1 MRNNLSTRRVS
12 IIGAGI
18 AGLCAAARLAHQG
31 FSVTVYEKND
41 SPGGRCAAIDEQGF
55 HFDMGPTVLLVPSVL
70 EELYADLGFD
80 MHSELQ
86 ITSVKPTNRIHF
98 SDGAS
103 LTLTPDRKQLRDEL
117 ERFEK
122 GSYKNFES
130 FNEVGRV
137 MMQQAME
144 RFVVTHYDS
153 VRDFATIGTL
163 QSLFRAR
170 AYNTVATNV
179 AKYFQDERL
188 RVAFSYQT
196 MYLGMSP
203 YIAPAIYGLLPYTE
217 LNDGVF
223 YPMGGLS
230 AIPQAIER
238 LCKRLGVQFRYQT
251 SVQRLVTQNAEVH
264 ELLLSTGERI
274 KADLVLAN
282 ADLPWVYD
290 NLIPEAKLA
299 RKESLK
305 FTTSGMMLYLGLDC
319 EYPGLV
325 HHNTFLGDRFRE
337 GFRDL
342 SEDHVLPQELHFYVA
357 SPKVTDPSV
366 APPGGSALYVLVPVP
381 HQTANVDWSKA
392 LAPLRARVLDALEK
406 SVAPELRKHIVYE
419 QVFTPNDWASK
430 FNLAKGSAF
439 GLALTLDQVGPFR
452 PPNRDRTFHN
462 LYFCGASTQ
471 PGTGIPLV
479 ALSGRLAAERITH
492 EHGSAQKHGFLQSK
506 LQSVKS
512 AVEATRVPAPAH
524 SPIEASPPSLA
535 L

>member
-1 MRNNLSTRRVS
+1 MNKRRVS

-18 AGLCAAARLAHQG
+18 AGLCAAARLAHKG
-31 FSVTVYEKND
+31 FAVTVFEKND
-41 SPGGRCAAIDEQGF
+41 GPGGRCASIDEQGF

-70 EELYADLGFD
+70 EQLYSDLGCD
-80 MHSELQ
+80 MRSELQ
-86 ITSVKPTNRIHF
+86 IESIKPTNRIHF
-98 SDGAS
+98 NDGQS
-103 LTLTPDRKQLRDEL
+103 LTLTTDRAQLREEL
-117 ERFEK
+117 ERFER
-122 GSYKNFES
+122 GSYEKFLA

-153 VRDFATIGTL
+153 VREFASIGTL

-179 AKYFQDERL
+179 ARYFSNERL

-203 YIAPAIYGLLPYTE
+203 YLAPAIYGLLPYTE

-230 AIPQAIER
+230 AIPKALER
-238 LCKRLGVQFRYQT
+238 LCLKMGVEFRYQT
-251 SVQRLVTQNAEVH
+251 SVQRLHTHNEKVRE
-264 ELLLSTGERI
+264 I
-274 KADLVLAN
+274 KLDSGDNVEADIVLAN

-290 NLIPEAKLA
+290 NLIPEATLP
-299 RKESLK
+299 RRDSLK
-305 FTTSGMMLYLGLDC
+305 FTTSGLMLYLGLDC

-325 HHNTFLGDRFRE
+325 HHNTFLGDNFRE

-342 SEDHVLPQELHFYVA
+342 AEDHVLPAELHFYVA

-366 APPGGSALYVLVPVP
+366 APPGGSSLYVLIPVP
-381 HQTANVDWSKA
+381 HQTDKIDWNSA
-392 LAPLRARVLDALEK
+392 AGPLRERVLNALERT
-406 SVAPELRKHIVYE
+406 VAPDLRKHIVFE
-419 QVFTPNDWASK
+419 KRFTPNDWASR
-430 FNLAKGSAF
+430 FNLTKGSAF

-452 PPNRDRTFHN
+452 PPNRDRNFTN

-479 ALSGRLAAERITH
+479 ALSGRLAAERIMH
-492 EHGSAQKHGFLQSK
+492 EANL
-506 LQSVKS
+506 SVGQNTRSITRPSPMANLSPSPTPSPTQGETALSLS
-512 AVEATRVPAPAH
+512 AV
-524 SPIEASPPSLA
+524 
-535 L
+535 